1 MRRSSQAGERRS
13 LGNCCAAI
21 PPIAPRRRAPA
32 WTVLSTRAGGC
43 TFAADPAQ
51 DCASSSYM
59 WTTDAD
65 RCVLRGRSIPMS
77 GSMGAGSDLSRFPR
91 CTWQGAV
98 CHHVRLDL
106 PDGAMRLDLV
116 GDAIGP
122 DAVMVEPAIDLGRP
136 LDPQLASLRR
146 LEALRAADALASG
159 ASLRDIGVA
168 LVGDDWPGDGE
179 HVKSRARR
187 RVVLAA
193 ALSRAGARGVF
204 SG

>member
-1 MRRSSQAGERRS
+1 
-13 LGNCCAAI
+13 
-21 PPIAPRRRAPA
+21 
-32 WTVLSTRAGGC
+32 
-43 TFAADPAQ
+43 
-51 DCASSSYM
+51 M

-77 GSMGAGSDLSRFPR
+77 GSMGAGIDLSRFPR

-146 LEALRAADALASG
+146 LDALCRGDGPPCIDQRFVRLVEALRAADALASG

-187 RVVLAA
+187 RGGLAA
-193 ALSRAGARGVF
+193 ALSRAGARGVL
-204 SG
+204 SGML